1 MYEQAYE
8 LVNNIQDLFTIS
20 SSRKHKILRFFSFTF
35 TFRSHFLSLCKSLQD
50 TCGMENAIVN
60 ENVKYKKKNKCKKGR
75 CNFVQRVKI
84 LLVNKDENAAAVFS
98 IFTEYHSKVRNGDSG
113 FTSAE

>member
-1 MYEQAYE
+1 
-8 LVNNIQDLFTIS
+8 
-20 SSRKHKILRFFSFTF
+20 
-35 TFRSHFLSLCKSLQD
+35 
-50 TCGMENAIVN
+50 MENAIVN
-60 ENVKYKKKNKCKKGR
+60 ESVKYKKKGR